1 MQGLPNI
8 ILTCSYSYGRN
19 YKKYFDYMTRKK
31 ALEEKKELTKAE
43 QEEQNRVTEAL
54 RKQGYFTHVLDDRSL
69 LAASGKEKEKKLVDS
84 HKLLTEDE
92 FNQIYNEDYSKYLGY
107 MVRQQAIASKKQLSK
122 KDIEEMKRISGAM
135 DKMGM
140 PKSDPSKLLID
151 VWTNDKDKM
160 TLGDRKEFQDKMDAA
175 KKHGSMLWTDVV
187 SFDNRWL
194 ERQGLY
200 NPETGELK
208 SDALREA
215 SRKMLDVLGK
225 REQLNQPFWLA
236 SVHRNTDNIHIHFAI
251 MEKENSRKM
260 VDVGGEM
267 QPRGNF
273 KQSTIY
279 AMKSAFANELV
290 DLSRVQAR
298 ITEER
303 SNVRE
308 VVYQNA
314 KEAMNRPDFR
324 DRLNVFVKRLPA
336 DRRKWSYQRLHRI
349 DPSLTEELDELTD
362 ELLKDDPHLEKYKD
376 LVGDVD
382 EFYKEQ
388 YGKTKNEHKHYA
400 ENQLKDLKKRAG
412 NRLLHDLSDLQA
424 GRDQAIQ
431 RAQQLSQKGISKKGK
446 SKKKEKDDEERKKAK
461 ARKHFASSALKQR
474 QLKHKQMMD
483 YLQRKRLQDQKK
495 AMRLTLRKR
504 SISQL
509 QNGVQKEF
517 DNGLTTYE
525 KVRAMREFQ
534 RWHGVEQ
541 EQ

>member
-43 QEEQNRVTEAL
+43 QEEQARVTEAL
-54 RKQGYFTHVLDDRSL
+54 KKQGYFTHVMDDRSL
-69 LAASGKEKEKKLVDS
+69 LSASGKEKEKKLADT

-107 MVRQQAIASKKQLSK
+107 MVRRQAIASKKELSK

-140 PKSDPSKLLID
+140 PQADPSKLLID
-151 VWTNDKDKM
+151 VWTNDKDTM

-200 NPETGELK
+200 NPKTGELK
-208 SDALREA
+208 SEALREA

-267 QPRGNF
+267 QPIGNF

-308 VVYQNA
+308 AVYQNA

-324 DRLNVFVKRLPA
+324 DRLNAFIKRLPA
-336 DRRKWSYQRLHRI
+336 DRRKWNYQSLHRM
-349 DPSLTEELDELTD
+349 DPSLTKELDKITD

-400 ENQLKDLKKRAG
+400 DNQLKDLKKRAG
-412 NRLLHDLSDLQA
+412 NRLLHDLSNLQA
-424 GRDQAIQ
+424 SRDQVLQ
-431 RAQQLSQKGISKKGK
+431 RAAELEQKGISKIGK
-446 SKKKEKDDEERKKAK
+446 SKKKEKDDEEREKSK
-461 ARKHFASSALKQR
+461 ARKHFASTALKQR
-474 QLKHKQMMD
+474 QLRHKQIMD
-483 YLQRKRLQDQKK
+483 YLQRKRQQEQKK
-495 AMRLTLRKR
+495 AMQLTLRKR
-504 SISQL
+504 SIRSL

-525 KVRAMREFQ
+525 KVQAMREFQ

-541 EQ
+541 E

>member
-54 RKQGYFTHVLDDRSL
+54 RKQGYFTHVMDDRSL
-69 LAASGKEKEKKLVDS
+69 LSADGKDKEKKITDT

-107 MVRQQAIASKKQLSK
+107 MVRRQAIASKKQLSK

-140 PKSDPSKLLID
+140 PQSDPSKLLID
-151 VWTNDKDKM
+151 VWTNDKDTM

-200 NPETGELK
+200 NPKTGELK
-208 SDALREA
+208 SEALREA

-225 REQLNQPFWLA
+225 KEQLNQPFWLA

-308 VVYQNA
+308 AVYQNA

-324 DRLNVFVKRLPA
+324 DRLNAFIKRLPA
-336 DRRKWSYQRLHRI
+336 DRRKWNYQSLHRM
-349 DPSLTEELDELTD
+349 DPSLTKELDKITD

-400 ENQLKDLKKRAG
+400 DNQLKDLKKRAG
-412 NRLLHDLSDLQA
+412 NRLLHDLSNLQA
-424 GRDQAIQ
+424 SRDQVLQ
-431 RAQQLSQKGISKKGK
+431 RAAELEQKGISKIGK
-446 SKKKEKDDEERKKAK
+446 SKKKEKDDEEREKSK
-461 ARKHFASSALKQR
+461 ARKHFASTALKQR
-474 QLKHKQMMD
+474 QLRHKQMMD
-483 YLQRKRLQDQKK
+483 YLQRKRQQEQKK
-495 AMRLTLRKR
+495 AMQLTLRKR
-504 SISQL
+504 SIRSL

-525 KVRAMREFQ
+525 KVQAMREFQ

-541 EQ
+541 E

>member
-54 RKQGYFTHVLDDRSL
+54 RKQGYFTHVMDDRSL
-69 LAASGKEKEKKLVDS
+69 LSADGKDKEKKIADT

-107 MVRQQAIASKKQLSK
+107 MVRRQAIASKKQLSK

-140 PKSDPSKLLID
+140 PQSDPSKLLID
-151 VWTNDKDKM
+151 VWTNDKDTM

-200 NPETGELK
+200 NPKTGELK
-208 SDALREA
+208 SEALRGA

-308 VVYQNA
+308 AVYQNA
-314 KEAMNRPDFR
+314 KEAMNRSDFR
-324 DRLNVFVKRLPA
+324 DRLNAFIKLLPA
-336 DRRKWSYQRLHRI
+336 DRRKWNYQSLHRM
-349 DPSLTEELDELTD
+349 DPSLTKELDKITD

-400 ENQLKDLKKRAG
+400 DNQLKDLKKRAG
-412 NRLLHDLSDLQA
+412 NRLLHDLSNLQA
-424 GRDQAIQ
+424 GRDQVLQ
-431 RAQQLSQKGISKKGK
+431 RAAELEQKGISKIGK
-446 SKKKEKDDEERKKAK
+446 SKKKEKDDEEREKSK
-461 ARKHFASSALKQR
+461 ARKHFASTALKQR
-474 QLKHKQMMD
+474 QLRHKQMMD
-483 YLQRKRLQDQKK
+483 YLQRKRQQEQKK
-495 AMRLTLRKR
+495 AMQLTLRKR
-504 SISQL
+504 SIRSL

-525 KVRAMREFQ
+525 KVQAMREFQ

-541 EQ
+541 E

>member
-54 RKQGYFTHVLDDRSL
+54 KKQGYFTHVMDDRSL
-69 LAASGKEKEKKLVDS
+69 LSADGKGKEKKIADT

-107 MVRQQAIASKKQLSK
+107 MVRRQAIASKKQLSK

-140 PKSDPSKLLID
+140 PQSDPSKLLID
-151 VWTNDKDKM
+151 VWTNDKDTM

-200 NPETGELK
+200 NPKTGELK
-208 SDALREA
+208 SEALREA

-225 REQLNQPFWLA
+225 REHLNQPFWLA

-308 VVYQNA
+308 AVYQNA

-324 DRLNVFVKRLPA
+324 DRLNAFIKRLPA
-336 DRRKWSYQRLHRI
+336 DRRKWNYQSLHRM
-349 DPSLTEELDELTD
+349 DPSLTKELDKITD

-400 ENQLKDLKKRAG
+400 DNQLKDLKKRAG
-412 NRLLHDLSDLQA
+412 NRLLHDLSNLQA
-424 GRDQAIQ
+424 SRDQVLQ
-431 RAQQLSQKGISKKGK
+431 RAAELEQKGISKIGK
-446 SKKKEKDDEERKKAK
+446 SKKKEKDDEEREKSK
-461 ARKHFASSALKQR
+461 ARKHFASTALKQR
-474 QLKHKQMMD
+474 QLRHKQMMD
-483 YLQRKRLQDQKK
+483 YLQRKRQQEQKK
-495 AMRLTLRKR
+495 AMQLTLRKR
-504 SISQL
+504 SIRSL

-525 KVRAMREFQ
+525 KVQAMREFQ

-541 EQ
+541 E

>member
-54 RKQGYFTHVLDDRSL
+54 KKQGYFTNVMDDRSL
-69 LAASGKEKEKKLVDS
+69 LSANGKDKEKKIADT

-107 MVRQQAIASKKQLSK
+107 MVRRQAIASKKELSK

-140 PKSDPSKLLID
+140 PQSDPSKLLID
-151 VWTNDKDKM
+151 VWTNDKDTM

-208 SDALREA
+208 SEALREA
-215 SRKMLDVLGK
+215 SRKMLNVLGQK
-225 REQLNQPFWLA
+225 EQLNQPFWLA

-290 DLSRVQAR
+290 DLSKVQAR

-308 VVYQNA
+308 AVYQNA

-324 DRLNVFVKRLPA
+324 DRLNAFIKRLPA
-336 DRRKWSYQRLHRI
+336 DRRKWNYQRLHRI
-349 DPSLTEELDELTD
+349 DPSLTKELDEITD

-376 LVGDVD
+376 LVGDGD
-382 EFYKEQ
+382 EFYK
-388 YGKTKNEHKHYA
+388 
-400 ENQLKDLKKRAG
+400 
-412 NRLLHDLSDLQA
+412 
-424 GRDQAIQ
+424 
-431 RAQQLSQKGISKKGK
+431 
-446 SKKKEKDDEERKKAK
+446 
-461 ARKHFASSALKQR
+461 
-474 QLKHKQMMD
+474 
-483 YLQRKRLQDQKK
+483 
-495 AMRLTLRKR
+495 
-504 SISQL
+504 
-509 QNGVQKEF
+509 
-517 DNGLTTYE
+517 
-525 KVRAMREFQ
+525 
-534 RWHGVEQ
+534 
-541 EQ
+541 

>member
-54 RKQGYFTHVLDDRSL
+54 KKQGYFTHVMDDRSL
-69 LAASGKEKEKKLVDS
+69 LSADGKDKEKKIADT

-107 MVRQQAIASKKQLSK
+107 MVRRQAIASKKQLSQ

-140 PKSDPSKLLID
+140 PHSDPSKLLID
-151 VWTNDKDKM
+151 VWTNDKDTM

-200 NPETGELK
+200 NPKTGELK
-208 SDALREA
+208 SEALREA

-308 VVYQNA
+308 AVYQNA

-324 DRLNVFVKRLPA
+324 DRLNAFIKRLPA
-336 DRRKWSYQRLHRI
+336 DRRKWNYQSLHRM
-349 DPSLTEELDELTD
+349 DPSLTKELDKITD

-400 ENQLKDLKKRAG
+400 DNQLKDLKKRAG
-412 NRLLHDLSDLQA
+412 NRLLHDLSNLQA
-424 GRDQAIQ
+424 SRDQVLQ
-431 RAQQLSQKGISKKGK
+431 RAAELEQKGISKIGK
-446 SKKKEKDDEERKKAK
+446 SKKKEKDDEEREKSK
-461 ARKHFASSALKQR
+461 ARKHFVSTALKQR
-474 QLKHKQMMD
+474 QLRHKQMMD
-483 YLQRKRLQDQKK
+483 YLQRKRQQEQKK
-495 AMRLTLRKR
+495 AMQLTLRKR
-504 SISQL
+504 SIRSL

-525 KVRAMREFQ
+525 KVQAMREFQ

-541 EQ
+541 E

>member
-1 MQGLPNI
+1 MQGWPNI

-54 RKQGYFTHVLDDRSL
+54 KKQGYFTNVMDDRSL
-69 LAASGKEKEKKLVDS
+69 LSANGKDKEKKIADT

-107 MVRQQAIASKKQLSK
+107 MVRRQAIASKKQLSQ

-140 PKSDPSKLLID
+140 PQSDPSKLLID
-151 VWTNDKDKM
+151 VWTNDKDTM

-208 SDALREA
+208 SEALREA
-215 SRKMLDVLGK
+215 SRKMLNVLGQK
-225 REQLNQPFWLA
+225 EQLNQPFWLA

-308 VVYQNA
+308 AVYQNA

-324 DRLNVFVKRLPA
+324 DRLNAFIKRLPA
-336 DRRKWSYQRLHRI
+336 DRRKWNYQSLHRM
-349 DPSLTEELDELTD
+349 DPSLTKELDKITD

-400 ENQLKDLKKRAG
+400 DNQLKDLKKRAG
-412 NRLLHDLSDLQA
+412 NRLLHDLSNLQA
-424 GRDQAIQ
+424 SRDQVLQ
-431 RAQQLSQKGISKKGK
+431 RAAELEQKGISKIGK
-446 SKKKEKDDEERKKAK
+446 SKKKEKDDEEREKSK
-461 ARKHFASSALKQR
+461 ARKHFASTALKQR
-474 QLKHKQMMD
+474 QLRHKQIMD
-483 YLQRKRLQDQKK
+483 YLQRKRQQEQKK
-495 AMRLTLRKR
+495 AMQLTLRKR
-504 SISQL
+504 SIRSL

-525 KVRAMREFQ
+525 KVQAMREFQ

-541 EQ
+541 E

>member
-54 RKQGYFTHVLDDRSL
+54 RKQGYFTHVMDDRSL
-69 LAASGKEKEKKLVDS
+69 LSADGKGKEKKIADT

-107 MVRQQAIASKKQLSK
+107 MVRRQAIASKKQLSK

-140 PKSDPSKLLID
+140 PQSDPSKLLID
-151 VWTNDKDKM
+151 VWTNDKDTM

-200 NPETGELK
+200 NPKTGELK
-208 SDALREA
+208 SEALREA

-260 VDVGGEM
+260 VDVGREM

-308 VVYQNA
+308 AVYQNA

-324 DRLNVFVKRLPA
+324 DRLNAFIKRLPA
-336 DRRKWSYQRLHRI
+336 DRRKWNYQSLHRM
-349 DPSLTEELDELTD
+349 DPSLIKELDKITD

-400 ENQLKDLKKRAG
+400 DNQLKDLKKRAG
-412 NRLLHDLSDLQA
+412 NRLLHDLSNLQA
-424 GRDQAIQ
+424 SRDQVLQ
-431 RAQQLSQKGISKKGK
+431 RAAELEQKGISKIGK
-446 SKKKEKDDEERKKAK
+446 SKKKEKDDEEREKSK
-461 ARKHFASSALKQR
+461 ARKHFASTALKQR
-474 QLKHKQMMD
+474 QLRHKQMMD
-483 YLQRKRLQDQKK
+483 YLQRKRQQEQKK
-495 AMRLTLRKR
+495 AMQLTLRKR
-504 SISQL
+504 SIRSL

-525 KVRAMREFQ
+525 KVQAMREFQ

-541 EQ
+541 E

>member
-54 RKQGYFTHVLDDRSL
+54 KKQGYFTNVMDDRSL
-69 LAASGKEKEKKLVDS
+69 LSANGKDKEKKIADT

-107 MVRQQAIASKKQLSK
+107 MVRRQAIASKKQLSK

-140 PKSDPSKLLID
+140 PQSDPSKLLID
-151 VWTNDKDKM
+151 VWTNDKDTM

-200 NPETGELK
+200 NPKTGELK
-208 SDALREA
+208 SEALREA

-308 VVYQNA
+308 AVYQNA

-324 DRLNVFVKRLPA
+324 DRLNAFIKRLPA
-336 DRRKWSYQRLHRI
+336 DRRKWNYQSLHRM
-349 DPSLTEELDELTD
+349 DPSLTKELDKITD

-388 YGKTKNEHKHYA
+388 YGKTRNEHKHYA
-400 ENQLKDLKKRAG
+400 DNQLKDLKKRAG
-412 NRLLHDLSDLQA
+412 NRLLHDLSNLQA
-424 GRDQAIQ
+424 SRDQVLQ
-431 RAQQLSQKGISKKGK
+431 RAAELDQKGIRKIGK
-446 SKKKEKDDEERKKAK
+446 SKKKEKDDEEREKSK
-461 ARKHFASSALKQR
+461 ARKHFASTALKQR
-474 QLKHKQMMD
+474 QLRHKQMMD
-483 YLQRKRLQDQKK
+483 YLQRKRQQEQKK
-495 AMRLTLRKR
+495 AMQLTLRKR
-504 SISQL
+504 SIRSL

-525 KVRAMREFQ
+525 KVQAMREFQ

-541 EQ
+541 E

>member
-54 RKQGYFTHVLDDRSL
+54 KKQGYFTNVMDDRSL
-69 LAASGKEKEKKLVDS
+69 LSANGKDKEKKIADT

-107 MVRQQAIASKKQLSK
+107 MVRRQAIASKKQLSQ

-140 PKSDPSKLLID
+140 PQSDPSKLLID
-151 VWTNDKDKM
+151 VWTNDKDTM

-208 SDALREA
+208 SEALREA
-215 SRKMLDVLGK
+215 SRKMLNVLGQK
-225 REQLNQPFWLA
+225 EQLNQPFWLA

-308 VVYQNA
+308 AVYQNA

-324 DRLNVFVKRLPA
+324 DRLNAFIKRLPA
-336 DRRKWSYQRLHRI
+336 DRRKWNYQSLHRM
-349 DPSLTEELDELTD
+349 DPSLTKELDKITD

-400 ENQLKDLKKRAG
+400 DNQLKDLKKRAG
-412 NRLLHDLSDLQA
+412 NRLLHDLSNLQA
-424 GRDQAIQ
+424 SRDQVLQ
-431 RAQQLSQKGISKKGK
+431 RAAELEQKGISKIGK
-446 SKKKEKDDEERKKAK
+446 SKKKEKDDEEREKSK
-461 ARKHFASSALKQR
+461 ARKHFASTALKQR
-474 QLKHKQMMD
+474 QLRHKQIMD
-483 YLQRKRLQDQKK
+483 YLQRKRQQEQKK
-495 AMRLTLRKR
+495 AMQLTLRKR
-504 SISQL
+504 SIRSL

-525 KVRAMREFQ
+525 KVQAMREFQ

-541 EQ
+541 E

>member
-43 QEEQNRVTEAL
+43 QEEQNRVTAAL
-54 RKQGYFTHVLDDRSL
+54 RKQGYFTHVMDDRSL
-69 LAASGKEKEKKLVDS
+69 LSADGKDKEKKIADT

-107 MVRQQAIASKKQLSK
+107 MVRRQAIASKKQLSK

-140 PKSDPSKLLID
+140 PQSDPSKLLID
-151 VWTNDKDKM
+151 VWTNDKDTM

-200 NPETGELK
+200 NPKTGELK
-208 SDALREA
+208 SEALREA

-225 REQLNQPFWLA
+225 KEQLNQPFWLA

-308 VVYQNA
+308 AVYQNA

-324 DRLNVFVKRLPA
+324 DRLNAFIKLLPA
-336 DRRKWSYQRLHRI
+336 DRRKWNYQSLHRM
-349 DPSLTEELDELTD
+349 DPSLTKELDEITD

-400 ENQLKDLKKRAG
+400 DNQLKDLKKRAG
-412 NRLLHDLSDLQA
+412 NRLLHDLSNLQA
-424 GRDQAIQ
+424 SRDQVLQ
-431 RAQQLSQKGISKKGK
+431 RAAELDQKGISKIGR
-446 SKKKEKDDEERKKAK
+446 SKKKEKDDEEREKSK
-461 ARKHFASSALKQR
+461 ARKHFASTALKQR
-474 QLKHKQMMD
+474 QLRHKQMMD
-483 YLQRKRLQDQKK
+483 YLQRKRQQEQKK
-495 AMRLTLRKR
+495 AMQLTLRKR
-504 SISQL
+504 SIRSL

-525 KVRAMREFQ
+525 KVQAMREFQ

-541 EQ
+541 E

>member
-54 RKQGYFTHVLDDRSL
+54 KKQGYFTNVMDDRSL
-69 LAASGKEKEKKLVDS
+69 LSANGKDKEKKIADT

-107 MVRQQAIASKKQLSK
+107 MVRRQAIASKKELSK

-140 PKSDPSKLLID
+140 PQSDPSKLLID
-151 VWTNDKDKM
+151 VWTNDKDTM

-208 SDALREA
+208 SEALREA
-215 SRKMLDVLGK
+215 SRKMLNVLGQK
-225 REQLNQPFWLA
+225 EQLNQPFWLA

-290 DLSRVQAR
+290 DLSKVQAR

-308 VVYQNA
+308 AVYQNA

-324 DRLNVFVKRLPA
+324 DRLNAFIKRLPA
-336 DRRKWSYQRLHRI
+336 DRRKWNYQRLHRI
-349 DPSLTEELDELTD
+349 DPSLTKELDEITD

-388 YGKTKNEHKHYA
+388 YGKTKNDHKHYA
-400 ENQLKDLKKRAG
+400 DNQLKDLKKRAG
-412 NRLLHDLSDLQA
+412 NRLLHDLSNLQA
-424 GRDQAIQ
+424 SRDQVLQ
-431 RAQQLSQKGISKKGK
+431 RAAELDQKGISKIGK
-446 SKKKEKDDEERKKAK
+446 SKKKEKDNEEREKSK
-461 ARKHFASSALKQR
+461 ARKHFASTALKQR
-474 QLKHKQMMD
+474 QLRHKQMMD
-483 YLQRKRLQDQKK
+483 YLQRKRQQEQKK
-495 AMRLTLRKR
+495 AMQLTLRKR
-504 SISQL
+504 SIRSL

-517 DNGLTTYE
+517 DNGLTSYE
-525 KVRAMREFQ
+525 KVQAMREFQ

-541 EQ
+541 E